1 MPSIPFPLPAFD
13 CFTSLFC
20 FLYFSLFVHMMK
32 SERCF
37 SRPVESVVFA
47 LREFLHLLT
56 VVTFAIGAPGMV
68 SPACDPPPLY
78 LRFYSRPAG
87 LYYLFS

>member
-1 MPSIPFPLPAFD
+1 
-13 CFTSLFC
+13 
-20 FLYFSLFVHMMK
+20 MMK

-78 LRFYSRPAG
+78 LRFCSRPVG
-87 LYYLFS
+87 LYYLSLSCEVAVDVLLPVFLYNSVAW